1 MAKNSRCSRTV
12 SSDQMT
18 SCCGQT
24 WDPGLGL
31 GVSGL
36 EFRAQGFEMVAV
48 GRIRLMDVK
57 RVSGF
62 GFIAVLGSWGL
73 GPEHLCSFS
82 SDHVHKK
89 L

>member
-1 MAKNSRCSRTV
+1 
-12 SSDQMT
+12 
-18 SCCGQT
+18 
-24 WDPGLGL
+24 
-31 GVSGL
+31 
-36 EFRAQGFEMVAV
+36 MVAV

-89 L
+89 F